1 MINKYDLIVDS
12 EGYVISMTLNKN
24 GNYILNPLCMNLQK
38 LDCYKLVDNV
48 LIFDEEKLA
57 KLIAEE
63 EEEAKLPTWREEMEA
78 QVLYTA
84 LVTDSLVSKKL
95 EE

>member
-1 MINKYDLIVDS
+1 MINKYDLIVDN

-24 GNYILNPLCMNLQK
+24 GNYILNPLRMNLQR

-48 LIFDEEKLA
+48 LIFDDEKLA
-57 KLIAEE
+57 KLVAEE
-63 EEEAKLPTWREEMEA
+63 EEEAKLPTWQEEIEA

-84 LVTDSLVSKKL
+84 LVTDSLVSK
-95 EE
+95 